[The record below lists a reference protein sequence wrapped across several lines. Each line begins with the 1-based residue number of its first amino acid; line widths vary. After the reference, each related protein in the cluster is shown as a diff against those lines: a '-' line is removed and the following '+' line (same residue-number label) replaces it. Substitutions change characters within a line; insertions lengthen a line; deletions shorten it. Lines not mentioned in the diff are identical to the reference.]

1 MTLTSDYTMIRSC
14 RYTLLT
20 INILWSWTY
29 SSDLGYRIVR
39 LCIGRISVNVL
50 LRCNTGNWGNES
62 LLQEKTNTY
71 HEIKG
76 LIRDILSYLLISFH
90 SHQRVF
96 ELQFEYLNKRRIL
109 FLHSQTSVHFSDASV
124 LWSVPILVVGHPGLS
139 VKPPGVGRRSVHVSA
154 ITAKSESGLSLW
166 SEGLCGQWRG
176 EWSRHGHYLSNRF
189 SVCKM
194 TEKNWK
200 NLNRHSRVFFCFFVC
215 IIAWEGHWLMVLLWQ
230 NSCNI
235 KTFTLLNF

>member
-76 LIRDILSYLLISFH
+76 LIRDILSYLLISFR

-109 FLHSQTSVHFSDASV
+109 VPTQPDVCPFLWCVCPLKRSYPRSRASRTERKNPGGRAPFCTCFCDYCQKWKWLVAVVWGPLRAVEGRVIQT
-124 LWSVPILVVGHPGLS
+124 WPLS
-139 VKPPGVGRRSVHVSA
+139 
-154 ITAKSESGLSLW
+154 
-166 SEGLCGQWRG
+166 
-176 EWSRHGHYLSNRF
+176 
-189 SVCKM
+189 
-194 TEKNWK
+194 
-200 NLNRHSRVFFCFFVC
+200 
-215 IIAWEGHWLMVLLWQ
+215 
-230 NSCNI
+230 
-235 KTFTLLNF
+235 

>member
-62 LLQEKTNTY
+62 LLQEKTNTWNKRSDKR
-71 HEIKG
+71 HTF
-76 LIRDILSYLLISFH
+76 ISVNIF
-90 SHQRVF
+90 SFASASF

-124 LWSVPILVVGHPGLS
+124 LWSVPILVVGHPRLS
-139 VKPPGVGRRSVHVSA
+139 VKTPGVGRRSVHVSA

-200 NLNRHSRVFFCFFVC
+200 NLNRHSRFFFFVFLC
-215 IIAWEGHWLMVLLWQ
+215 ALLHGKD
-230 NSCNI
+230 I
-235 KTFTLLNF
+235 D

>member
-62 LLQEKTNTY
+62 LLQEKTNTWNKRSDKR
-71 HEIKG
+71 HTF
-76 LIRDILSYLLISFH
+76 ISVNIF
-90 SHQRVF
+90 SFASASF

-124 LWSVPILVVGHPGLS
+124 LWSVPILVVGHPRLS
-139 VKPPGVGRRSVHVSA
+139 VKTPGVGRRSVHVSA

-194 TEKNWK
+194 TEKIWK
-200 NLNRHSRVFFCFFVC
+200 NLNRHSIFFFVFLC
-215 IIAWEGHWLMVLLWQ
+215 ALLHGKD
-230 NSCNI
+230 I
-235 KTFTLLNF
+235 D